1 MSHGMAAGG
10 ADGADGPV
18 GAGESGAAGTAGTSG
33 VTEAVETARAAHEAH
48 AAHRAHAA
56 HSTHAA
62 APAPDPTAAPATT
75 PAAGAAPGDRAD
87 RRPAPDG
94 GGAAPVAERYLDAAI
109 GLLRRVRDE
118 ETPAITAAGELIADA
133 VAAGG
138 RLFAF
143 GAGHSSLAAQ
153 DVVYRAGGLAL
164 MNLLAVPGAV
174 GVDVRPATLGSALE
188 RVDGL
193 AAAVLDSSPV
203 RPGDVLVIISL
214 SGRNAL
220 PVEMAMNAR
229 ALGLKVIGVTSV
241 AYATETK
248 SRHVSGTFL
257 KDHCDLVLDSR
268 IAVGDAELT
277 VESVDAPF
285 GPASTMVASAL
296 MQAMTA
302 TAVAALGDRGIQ
314 PPLLRSG
321 NVDGGHDWN
330 GRVFAEYADR
340 IFYRH

>member
-1 MSHGMAAGG
+1 MSESKLAGQFF
-10 ADGADGPV
+10 
-18 GAGESGAAGTAGTSG
+18 
-33 VTEAVETARAAHEAH
+33 
-48 AAHRAHAA
+48 
-56 HSTHAA
+56 
-62 APAPDPTAAPATT
+62 
-75 PAAGAAPGDRAD
+75 
-87 RRPAPDG
+87 
-94 GGAAPVAERYLDAAI
+94 DAAI
-109 GLLRRVRDE
+109 GLLHRVRDE
-118 ETPAITAAGELIADA
+118 EAQNITAAGAAIADT

-164 MNLLAVPGAV
+164 MNLLVVPGTV
-174 GVDVRPATLGSALE
+174 GVDVMPATLGSALE

-193 AAAVLDSSPV
+193 AAAVLDSSPAK
-203 RPGDVLVIISL
+203 PGDVLVIISL

-241 AYATETK
+241 AYTRETK
-248 SRHVSGTFL
+248 SRHVSGTYL
-257 KDHCDLVLDSR
+257 KDHCDIVLDSK

-277 VESVDAPF
+277 APGIEAPF
-285 GPASTMVASAL
+285 APASTVVTSAL
-296 MQAMTA
+296 VQAVMA
-302 TAVAALGDRGIQ
+302 TAAGDLAERGIE

-321 NVDGGHDWN
+321 NVDGGHEWN
-330 GRVFAEYADR
+330 GRVMTEYRDR

>member
-1 MSHGMAAGG
+1 MSDSKLAGQ
-10 ADGADGPV
+10 
-18 GAGESGAAGTAGTSG
+18 
-33 VTEAVETARAAHEAH
+33 
-48 AAHRAHAA
+48 
-56 HSTHAA
+56 
-62 APAPDPTAAPATT
+62 
-75 PAAGAAPGDRAD
+75 
-87 RRPAPDG
+87 
-94 GGAAPVAERYLDAAI
+94 YLDAAI

-118 ETPAITAAGELIADA
+118 EDRNIAAAGTLLADT

-164 MNLLAVPGAV
+164 MNLLSVPGVV
-174 GVDVRPATLGSALE
+174 GVDVMPATLGSALE

-193 AAAVLDSSPV
+193 AGAVLDTSPV
-203 RPGDVLVIISL
+203 RAGDALVIISL
-214 SGRNAL
+214 SGRNSL

-229 ALGLKVIGVTSV
+229 ALGLRVIGVTSV
-241 AYATETK
+241 AYAEETK
-248 SRHVSGTFL
+248 SRHASGTFL
-257 KDHCDLVLDSR
+257 KDHCDIVLDSK

-277 VESVDAPF
+277 YDTVDAPF

-296 MQAMTA
+296 MQATMA
-302 TAVAALGDRGIQ
+302 TAAAELADRGIQ

-321 NVDGGHDWN
+321 NVDGGHEWN
-330 GRVFAEYADR
+330 GRVFSEYGDR